1 MSVPAAETTAAMDFA
16 QEGATYA
23 QRQAVATELV
33 IFLGP
38 AYENASADQLQPVAT
53 MLRRALG
60 ENTARALLSYPVLDP
75 QAAAWELSGVAL
87 QPYLPSARLQT
98 FLVQTATAYV
108 DLYEVMRAHAAT
120 CGLLLGAE
128 AHTLEPAAVAALVE
142 AVISGSAD
150 LAMARYAVGPNEA
163 LINASMLHPVSRAL
177 FGVKAAFPLGLDL
190 ALSARLAE
198 RMAGAA
204 QRFTAG
210 SQPEAIMWVTSEA
223 AVAGYTVAEV
233 SVGTRELPHPAS
245 ADLSAILSTTA
256 SALFSDVEAKAAFW
270 QRVRPPSTLLTIPAV
285 APVSAAAEPVSE
297 AEISELISSFRIG
310 YGNLHEIWSLVL
322 PPQTLLGLKRLSTT
336 SFENFILTD
345 ALWVRIVY
353 DFVLA
358 HRLRTINRSHL
369 LGSLTPLYLAWV
381 ASHLLQGRS
390 AATEDLARAFE
401 SDKPYLVSRWRWPDR
416 FNP

>member
-1 MSVPAAETTAAMDFA
+1 MSVPAAETIAEMEFA
-16 QEGATYA
+16 HEGETRA
-23 QRQAVATELV
+23 QRHAVATDL
-33 IFLGP
+33 IIYLGP
-38 AYENASADQLQPVAT
+38 AYENAAADQLQPVIA
-53 MLRRALG
+53 MLQRALG
-60 ENTARALLSYPVLDP
+60 ENTARALVAYPVLDP
-75 QAAAWELSGVAL
+75 QAAPWDLGGMAL
-87 QPYLPSARLQT
+87 QPYLPSARLHT

-108 DLYEVMRAHAAT
+108 GLYEVMRSHSAI

-142 AVISGSAD
+142 AVINGSAD
-150 LAMARYAVGPNEA
+150 LAIARYAVGPNEA

-177 FGVKAAFPLGLDL
+177 FGVKAAFPLALDL
-190 ALSARLAE
+190 ALSNRMAE
-198 RMAGAA
+198 RVAGTA

-210 SQPEAIMWVTSEA
+210 SQPEAIVWVTSEA
-223 AVAGYTVAEV
+223 AVAGYTVAEI

-245 ADLSAILSTTA
+245 ADLSEILDTTA

-270 QRVRPPSTLLTIPAV
+270 QRVRPPATLLTVPAV
-285 APVSAAAEPVSE
+285 PLMPAPAEPVND
-297 AEISELISSFRIG
+297 AEIAELIASFRIG

-336 SFENFILTD
+336 APANFAMAD

-381 ASHLLQGRS
+381 ASHLLGGRS
-390 AATEDLARAFE
+390 GATEDLSRAFE
-401 SDKPYLVSRWRWPDR
+401 ADKPYLVSRWRWPDR

>member
-1 MSVPAAETTAAMDFA
+1 MSAPAGTTAEMEQA
-16 QEGATYA
+16 QESSVHP
-23 QRQAVATELV
+23 QRQAVTTDLV

-38 AYENASADQLQPVAT
+38 SYENAAADQLELVVA
-53 MLRRALG
+53 MLRQALG
-60 ENTARALLSYPVLDP
+60 VNTARALLAYPVLDP
-75 QAAAWELSGVAL
+75 QASAWELGGMAL
-87 QPYLPSARLQT
+87 QPYRPSARLQT

-108 DLYEVMRAHAAT
+108 GLYEVMRAHSAT

-128 AHTLEPAAVAALVE
+128 AHTLAPAAVAAMVDI
-142 AVISGSAD
+142 VMGGNAD
-150 LAMARYAVGPNEA
+150 LAMARYAVGPNDA
-163 LINASMLHPVSRAL
+163 LINASMLHPASRAL
-177 FGVKAAFPLGLDL
+177 FGVKAAFPLALDL
-190 ALSARLAE
+190 ALSLRLAE

-204 QRFTAG
+204 QRFTAA
-210 SQPEAIMWVTSEA
+210 SQPEAIVWVASEA

-233 SVGTRELPHPAS
+233 NVGTRELPHPGS
-245 ADLSAILSTTA
+245 ADLSEILNTIM

-270 QRVRPPSTLLTIPAV
+270 QRVRPPSTLVSIPAV
-285 APVSAAAEPVSE
+285 PLVTGAAEPVSE
-297 AEISELISSFRIG
+297 AEIAELIESFRIA

-322 PPQTLLGLKRLSTT
+322 PPQTLLGLKRLSTA
-336 SFENFILTD
+336 SPGNFVMTD

-381 ASHLLQGRS
+381 ASHLQGGKPN
-390 AATEDLARAFE
+390 ATEDLARAFE
-401 SDKPYLVSRWRWPDR
+401 ADKPYLVSRWRWPDR